1 MAENPFADLIPN
13 GGSSGGDASPAP
25 TPFTSYSIPAAV
37 GGADESYDPYTAQG
51 LGVNNIQLTPG
62 VVAVNPSVN
71 PLGTVFLNKDT
82 GEAYIAADRHGNRN
96 PNVVDIYKDPSDY
109 RAESGQANLIPIDQ
123 IPLNQIPKS
132 PAELKR
138 LLSNYGKVPKSS
150 AEDQQ
155 EQNPFSDLIPG
166 SNQTIPTQANQSVA
180 TENPFS
186 DLIPKQSSYGSQM
199 IGGQG
204 SIGPSAVTSSSM
216 PWYSALGRSA
226 AAQTAAGAIQ
236 TAGGFERAGAAPV
249 TDISGVNAPF
259 QRGATTQEATS
270 AFDKAIA
277 DRQASLD
284 AIQGIV
290 KKQGFSTA
298 EYGNQINDLQREI
311 GDLQAQ
317 KEQTLKLPQYASD
330 TQQQELIQQRQQLGQ
345 QAGALSQQ
353 ATGMFPALGVS
364 QKDTSTAAQIGRGI
378 GGVIDLAPGMLT
390 GPLAFPTM
398 ATMAA
403 SQAYGEAYDTKVAE
417 LKQQGVTDPAQLDA
431 AGHEAASKEAQKS
444 AASILPYA
452 VFGPIAGE
460 ATSALFKG
468 ASPLTQGL
476 IGGAAATGVNLGVSG
491 GLRAAQGQSFLP
503 NVEQAV
509 PDILFGAFHG
519 LGTGFQARAE
529 SKKAADAQLGGITPE
544 VAPSSN
550 PLVNEKEAQITA
562 NADSM
567 HEVPV
572 PVVETP
578 TPADEAPAT
587 TDNTQ
592 RLIDL
597 ATQQLEHK
605 EGSAKY
611 IEIQQQI
618 DELKKPAE
626 APVAE
631 EKPKDLLANSIVH
644 TVRNNE
650 DIPNIINNGLRIGS
664 NITINPS
671 EPNQSFGGQT
681 VTLVFDKPNVS
692 FESKGYNPNDG
703 IVTERNPAKPKAA
716 LIDSEAIN
724 LLTSESLN
732 PEKINNELTNLY
744 NQLDQERKASAS
756 DPNVKK
762 NTYGRTAKESE
773 LERKIDEK
781 NNQLQEVNDYI
792 DQNPGAEEKPGVSRN
807 EAITELT
814 KHIPKDIPIYSYDL
828 SEKETPTNLKLEQ
841 PTEKTYESVQK
852 QGAREVGV
860 RNAPAVGEG
869 VGRQNEAEVPA
880 KEGEEKPKKE
890 EVVAPEFVDQANTVE
905 EVDAWL
911 KKQKERNAFN
921 YRNDPEQKG
930 KRDKG
935 DAMVAAAIKRR
946 ITGELTAKEQAAK
959 EKREASNYKGK
970 PVSVDGRNGTIIGNP
985 FGRVKV
991 RFGDG
996 SESTHLPEKI
1006 EAPVETGPEAAAT
1019 TQVQAKEEPPK
1030 EEKITPEPTPDQ
1042 MAKHD
1047 LAYVDPESLKL
1058 SEDVPNFK
1066 EGADPITG
1074 VVAGE
1079 ELKGKYDPEAAGI
1092 VHIWERLN
1100 GDREVISGRHRW
1112 QLALANKVPEILI
1125 KIHREADGFT
1135 KEDAL
1140 VKDAQLNIKD
1150 EKGSV
1155 KDFAA
1160 YFRNDPITKEDAQQ
1174 GGLLSRSKQKNG
1186 FSIGR
1191 YSEDDLYGL
1200 FRTGKISEAKA
1211 AAIAESAPNDPALQ
1225 RAAIGASK
1233 GLSAEELPGYIALLK
1248 EKTGGNEE
1256 QTNLF
1261 GEDESFIKEAM
1272 RISKAASAR
1281 ANELSE
1287 QIRAVQGAARNPEA
1301 AAKLGVDVK
1310 DPQGLQ
1316 KRISELKEQRDKYAK
1331 FWLHDDI
1338 KEELGIKKP
1347 ALPTIETTGEGNL
1360 FGEKEMP
1367 FGLIGET
1374 ESTPPETEPRRED
1387 TLTGSFDFGES
1398 SEQKKSNLEDW
1409 ADNTIKESKK
1419 RLNTGLDP
1427 ELLFAY
1433 AVKGAFK
1440 IARGVKDF
1448 TAWSK
1453 EMLSEFGEAIRPH
1466 LEDLWSRAN
1475 QLHNEEQAT
1484 KYGPKPP
1491 SERETYA
1498 KGLAAHLTKV
1508 LGREPTQEE
1517 LSKQVEKKFGKEE
1530 APTPAPVAGGEG
1542 EKISIRTKDQE
1553 DQQRRGIL
1561 TSVVPAG
1568 EGTSIAGIT
1577 EIGNANLRSG
1587 ADPFDALAKA
1597 RQGDFN
1603 SLATAK
1609 AYVQGLAKK
1618 VSEALKKYGPNSPEY
1633 KDLAKQYQ
1641 DYYEGLREAGTV
1653 ASDILR
1659 TFQGETDLSDAADIA
1674 REYTK
1679 ITGEEPSLSQHD
1691 QIRKVADKVNKTVEE
1706 SNQAQ
1711 QQHRDTMDAGLA
1723 DVEVKTPESID
1734 ESRQQVA
1741 DLSDASGTKQK
1752 AEIDRLNQE
1761 NEKIKRDLEEVKQA
1775 QGQTAEELKAYYEAK
1790 IKDLENQQTPKFEK
1804 VVLDQA
1810 QRIVDKWKADRLEAE
1825 KLLKK
1830 QLAQLGSFPDVSI
1843 VATVARI
1850 MRGHISELGLDFARS
1865 SKMILDQFGP
1875 KAERFLKEAWDKA
1888 EKLVKGEPG
1897 GEEAVK
1903 AVRIARTPKPKAKT
1917 VEKIGEE
1924 KVADNLR
1931 KRIAQYQ
1938 KKIDDIN
1945 SGKISTPKDVEKITN
1960 EEIKGL
1966 EADLANKKQELSNAR
1981 LKAKQADLFPKG
1993 KVGEKLNPEQVKTLW
2008 ETAKRFYLDKGES
2021 DYDKMINDM
2030 ASDIGLLPDQIRQ
2043 AFSSPKGAK
2052 KASDEMYLKQRNR
2065 QMALDDA
2072 KRWLDN
2078 QKASWIGKTF
2088 GALAEKTFKLA
2099 IFGHGTAFIGTHAPT
2114 TIYTHPRAAFKAWL
2128 KGFSYSFTGKNG
2140 QIKNIVENKDL
2151 IYRPNWITARRAGL
2165 ENDPREVRREG
2176 ATKERGDSVMANALN
2191 AISGGRGF
2199 DALFHLRQD
2208 MFDQA
2213 WNKLSITQKTPEMA
2227 EMLANSINN
2236 ATGFTKGGK
2245 RTAGILQS
2253 PITKVL
2259 FFAPKLIASR
2269 FKWLIQDPAR
2279 MLGTFT
2285 KMVNPF
2291 TKVTPEERMSAIYEA
2306 KNKAKFLAYLG
2317 GTLLANQAL
2326 LSVTGSNQSI
2336 NFTNP
2341 KKNDWLAY
2349 KGFGYQFST
2358 VGAFTRIARLV
2369 AQEYHAI
2376 FGDLNRFE
2384 KAEGGREQAMKN
2396 ALYGYFRSGF
2406 SPIVRDMVVGATGK
2420 DYVGNVVPWSKE
2432 QPDRGRR
2439 RLTWGEVIQEQFA
2452 PIPISEASTQRE
2464 IIPAVA
2470 KAASAAF
2477 SGGRLETPADIA
2489 DYEKSLKPKQRSSSS
2504 GGFGSSGFGSK
2515 GFGAGGF

>member
-51 LGVNNIQLTPG
+51 LGVNNIQLTSG

-138 LLSNYGKVPKSS
+138 FLSNYGKVPKSS

-216 PWYSALGRSA
+216 PWYSALVRSA

-259 QRGATTQEATS
+259 QRGATTQEAKS

-509 PDILFGAFHG
+509 PDILFGAVHG
-519 LGTGFQARAE
+519 LGAGLEARAE
-529 SKKAADAQLGGITPE
+529 AKKSADAQLGGITPE

-562 NADSM
+562 NADQL
-567 HEVPV
+567 H
-572 PVVETP
+572 ETP
-578 TPADEAPAT
+578 SPVINLPAATPEELAKSGETPITPETTAAKKEARPIKGIFDVAGIDQDEQELLAMRLQAILSKKGSVSISDIPLDITNKIGTGELYQIKSQLSEDPQHLIDRLNETPAT
-587 TDNTQ
+587 TDNSQ
-592 RLIDL
+592 KILDL
-597 ATQQLEHK
+597 ASQQFELDPNSKQYEL
-605 EGSAKY
+605 
-611 IEIQQQI
+611 IQQQI
-618 DELKKPAE
+618 DELQKPAE
-626 APVAE
+626 APVA
-631 EKPKDLLANSIVH
+631 
-644 TVRNNE
+644 
-650 DIPNIINNGLRIGS
+650 
-664 NITINPS
+664 
-671 EPNQSFGGQT
+671 
-681 VTLVFDKPNVS
+681 
-692 FESKGYNPNDG
+692 
-703 IVTERNPAKPKAA
+703 
-716 LIDSEAIN
+716 
-724 LLTSESLN
+724 
-732 PEKINNELTNLY
+732 
-744 NQLDQERKASAS
+744 
-756 DPNVKK
+756 
-762 NTYGRTAKESE
+762 
-773 LERKIDEK
+773 
-781 NNQLQEVNDYI
+781 
-792 DQNPGAEEKPGVSRN
+792 
-807 EAITELT
+807 
-814 KHIPKDIPIYSYDL
+814 
-828 SEKETPTNLKLEQ
+828 
-841 PTEKTYESVQK
+841 
-852 QGAREVGV
+852 
-860 RNAPAVGEG
+860 
-869 VGRQNEAEVPA
+869 
-880 KEGEEKPKKE
+880 
-890 EVVAPEFVDQANTVE
+890 
-905 EVDAWL
+905 
-911 KKQKERNAFN
+911 
-921 YRNDPEQKG
+921 
-930 KRDKG
+930 
-935 DAMVAAAIKRR
+935 
-946 ITGELTAKEQAAK
+946 
-959 EKREASNYKGK
+959 
-970 PVSVDGRNGTIIGNP
+970 
-985 FGRVKV
+985 
-991 RFGDG
+991 
-996 SESTHLPEKI
+996 ESTHLPEKI

-1409 ADNTIKESKK
+1409 ADNTIQESKK

-1433 AVKGAFK
+1433 AVKSAHFLGVRTNDFARWSKQMVKQFGEQIKPHLENIWGRVRQHASGEYNLIEDPLWKKYSGTPEEGEEAYTPSKIAWSDAARDMFGVRIHPSELPSFNDLHKISKWPEPLRDLATVNDVSYKLNKSTDVAGNEILDIATTPMEEEGGTFAERLGDFGGASFRNRLRRDIQKRNDAIERIKEKTKGLYTDEEILEKASELPHAGRIYAEDISARSKESRSRLEDWADNIIKESKKRLNVGLDPEVLSAYAIKGAFK

-1453 EMLSEFGEAIRPH
+1453 EMLSEFGEAIQPH

-1475 QLHNEEQAT
+1475 QLHNEKQAT
-1484 KYGPKPP
+1484 KYGTKPP

-1530 APTPAPVAGGEG
+1530 TPAPAPVTGGEG

-1587 ADPFDALAKA
+1587 VDPFDALAKA

-1603 SLATAK
+1603 GLATAK

-1723 DVEVKTPESID
+1723 DVEVKTPVSVD

-1741 DLSDASGTKQK
+1741 DLSDASGAKQK

-1790 IKDLENQQTPKFEK
+1790 IKDLENQQAPQYGKE
-1804 VVLDQA
+1804 VLEQA
-1810 QRIVDKWKADRLEAE
+1810 RKIVDRWKADAEEAGKSLRQ
-1825 KLLKK
+1825 KL
-1830 QLAQLGSFPDVSI
+1830 QYQGAFPDVTI
-1843 VATVARI
+1843 INDVARI
-1850 MRGHISELGLDFARS
+1850 LRGYIGEFGLNLAESTAR
-1865 SKMILDQFGP
+1865 
-1875 KAERFLKEAWDKA
+1875 
-1888 EKLVKGEPG
+1888 LVKEYGPEVEQYAKEGYAKAKELIAGEDG
-1897 GEEAVK
+1897 GEKAVK

-1981 LKAKQADLFPKG
+1981 LKAKQADLFQKG

-2384 KAEGGREQAMKN
+2384 KAEGGKEQAMKN